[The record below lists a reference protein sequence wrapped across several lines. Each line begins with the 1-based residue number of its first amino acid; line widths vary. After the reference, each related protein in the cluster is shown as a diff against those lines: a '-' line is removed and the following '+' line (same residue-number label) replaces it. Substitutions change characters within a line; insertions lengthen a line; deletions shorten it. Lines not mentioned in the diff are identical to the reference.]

1 MLIRFLLLL
10 FLVSS
15 VCYVGVFVAS
25 KHQIEIV
32 SGFWLRLVF
41 SVICGLLVIFPLFLL
56 NQISGV

>member
-25 KHQIEIV
+25 KHQIKIV